1 MPTIYDVEAHQ
12 YTFPILLSYSVLV
25 TLCGFYYCCK
35 SCCSKHSIMK
45 SINPRITLSS
55 A

>member
-1 MPTIYDVEAHQ
+1 MPSIYDIEEHN
-12 YTFPILLSYSVLV
+12 YTFPILLTYSVLV
-25 TLCGFYYCCK
+25 SLCGFYYCCK
-35 SCCSKHSIMK
+35 SFCNGREIMK

>member
-1 MPTIYDVEAHQ
+1 MASLNDVENHR
-12 YTFPILLSYSVLV
+12 YTFPILLTYSVLV
-25 TLCGFYYCCK
+25 SLCGFYYCCK
-35 SCCSKHSIMK
+35 ACCSRSQIMK